1 MKILVLWRVK
11 PDADMNEIQSLLLE
25 EERFAWQAYLSDSL
39 REHYSSDM
47 PTPAISILEAESV
60 EAAKREYSEL
70 PLLKAGHITAEFFA
84 LRPFKNWDVLF
95 RDDERTAAPG
105 D

>member
-11 PDADMNEIQSLLLE
+11 PDADMKEIQALLLE
-25 EERFAWQAYLSDSL
+25 EERFAWKAYLSDSL

-60 EAAKREYSEL
+60 EAAKRAYSEL
-70 PLLKAGHITAEFFA
+70 PLWKAGHITGEFYP
-84 LRPFKNWDVLF
+84 LRPFQNWDVLF
-95 RDDERTAAPG
+95 RDDEKTDSPT